1 MSKVLTKA
9 EVEKILTTDART
21 KIFKEKLKKLGYAKV
36 EAKKV
41 NKVMTEKTADFGMMS
56 DAGNK
61 KIARAVAQAKDEKDL
76 RQKIEKISKMAGGKY
91 SEAQE
96 DEVIQRAINALDDN
110 AIGSQAWADKN
121 VMVQLGNFKDL
132 TKDGEVSTN
141 DNKKT
146 KVKRDDAVKVYDTLM
161 KVKAPIRTKYLQL
174 LQKDSKSFKKTF
186 NSILSVANRF

>member
-1 MSKVLTKA
+1 MDRV
-9 EVEKILTTDART
+9 DARY
-21 KIFKEKLKKLGYAKV
+21 KIFKEKLKKLGYVKDS
-36 EAKKV
+36 AKKV

-76 RQKIEKISKMAGGKY
+76 RKRIEKISTMAGGKY

-96 DEVIQRAINALDDN
+96 DEVIQRAISALDDN
-110 AIGSQAWADKN
+110 AMGSQAWADKN

-132 TKDGEVSTN
+132 TKDGEISTN

-161 KVKAPIRTKYLQL
+161 KVKAPVRTKYIQL

-186 NSILSVANRF
+186 NSVLSVANRF